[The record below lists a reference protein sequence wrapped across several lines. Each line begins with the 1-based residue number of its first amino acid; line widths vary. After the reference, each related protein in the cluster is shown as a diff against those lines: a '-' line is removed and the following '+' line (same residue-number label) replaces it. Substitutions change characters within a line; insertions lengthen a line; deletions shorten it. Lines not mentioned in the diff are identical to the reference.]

1 MIKNVR
7 GASMKILSINND
19 KKFDLDPHFYV
30 RQKELHKLRNAIKN
44 GKMEMLSEEQY
55 NQEITQFFC
64 TLENK
69 PSKTQ

>member
-30 RQKELHKLRNAIKN
+30 RQKELHKLRNAIK
-44 GKMEMLSEEQY
+44 KLSEEQY